1 MDDKTRVYLIN
12 VMFLLFAIFGPPFL
26 YFIFTGHLSWEEFA
40 ICMAFAVLPLIGFLY
55 GLRYMKKHFGPEW
68 YRVKDNIPPEVG
80 KLPKVRFF
88 EGVCTLVFFLSIIYV
103 ILTRDLVGLVVFLG
117 ASYVIGYQGYR
128 ERLKYLPPDAR
139 KIYERGYKI
148 VFFVWLCFLLELIAR
163 VCYQILL
170 SRI

>member
-1 MDDKTRVYLIN
+1 M
-12 VMFLLFAIFGPPFL
+12 
-26 YFIFTGHLSWEEFA
+26 
-40 ICMAFAVLPLIGFLY
+40 
-55 GLRYMKKHFGPEW
+55 
-68 YRVKDNIPPEVG
+68 
-80 KLPKVRFF
+80 RFF

-148 VFFVWLCFLLELIAR
+148 VFFVWLCFLLELIAH